1 MNANFKCQIES
12 FDPFYVSDALKKKEY
27 ENLLTINI
35 KKNWRY
41 HKMGIT
47 GDSKLVTKKNS
58 IGWIAKFEDIL
69 EYTQLTNKTI
79 DVFKMDIEYNE
90 WNVLMTLDMEY
101 ACKYIKQFMLE
112 THPARILST
121 DQRRDFNSLKLLRR
135 LEKCFLLFHR
145 DTRFFQQYKK
155 EYGFYVTEFQDHK
168 NYKLDLNEF
177 ENEIDLVNFM
187 FIYGELYFVN
197 KKFLE

>member
-12 FDPFYVSDALKKKEY
+12 FDPFYVS
-27 ENLLTINI
+27 
-35 KKNWRY
+35 
-41 HKMGIT
+41 
-47 GDSKLVTKKNS
+47 DSKLVTKKNS

-79 DVFKMDIEYNE
+79 DIEYNE

-112 THPARILST
+112 THPARILSP

-145 DTRFFQQYKK
+145 DTRFF
-155 EYGFYVTEFQDHK
+155 
-168 NYKLDLNEF
+168 
-177 ENEIDLVNFM
+177 
-187 FIYGELYFVN
+187 
-197 KKFLE
+197 